1 MTGRCR
7 PSWDQP
13 PAVGALFPRES
24 SVAQQI
30 AHIGPGVRQGGTA
43 VRPGGGVARPN
54 ATVVSVALARLVV
67 KRSIREGGVNQ
78 EHVQRLMRLGGRWP
92 PILVHETTGVVI
104 DGVHR
109 VTAARMLGLLRVDA
123 SLFSGGPD
131 AALIECVRR
140 NVQHGLPLTL
150 RERKWAATRVL
161 GAHPNWSD
169 RRIAGICALSP
180 KTVGRLRVVP
190 GAGESAAAGQTNAAV
205 RVGRDNRFRPV
216 DSVSA
221 RERVA
226 KALEEHPDASLR
238 SVAALAGVSPE
249 TVRSVRLG
257 LSQAG
262 IPGCSRSADSAGG
275 LEKPAAAAPILDVV
289 NGDVSAA
296 GVGAREGTLVRGLTA
311 VFDNATAFAEFMS
324 WFDRT
329 DVEGHEW
336 SRWAMRVPAAY
347 RAEVAAEACRRG
359 EAWLQFAR
367 MLASRADTSA

>member
-1 MTGRCR
+1 
-7 PSWDQP
+7 
-13 PAVGALFPRES
+13 
-24 SVAQQI
+24 
-30 AHIGPGVRQGGTA
+30 
-43 VRPGGGVARPN
+43 
-54 ATVVSVALARLVV
+54 
-67 KRSIREGGVNQ
+67 
-78 EHVQRLMRLGGRWP
+78 
-92 PILVHETTGVVI
+92 
-104 DGVHR
+104 
-109 VTAARMLGLLRVDA
+109 MLGLLRVDA

-131 AALIECVRR
+131 AALIECIRR

-150 RERKWAATRVL
+150 RERKWAASRVL

-180 KTVGRLRVVP
+180 KTVGRLRVASGASEP
-190 GAGESAAAGQTNAAV
+190 GAAAQTDAGV
-205 RVGRDNRFRPV
+205 RVGRDNRLRPV

-262 IPGCSRSADSAGG
+262 THECVVSDPAEVFG
-275 LEKPAAAAPILDVV
+275 KPAASAPPILDVV
-289 NGDVSAA
+289 NGDVSA
-296 GVGAREGTLVRGLTA
+296 VDVVAREGALVRGLTA
-311 VFDNATAFAEFMS
+311 VFDTTTALADFMT

-329 DVEGHEW
+329 DVQAHEC
-336 SRWAMRVPAAY
+336 SRWATRVPATY
-347 RAEVAAEACRRG
+347 RTEVAAEACRRG

-367 MLASRADTSA
+367 LLSSRADTSA

>member
-1 MTGRCR
+1 
-7 PSWDQP
+7 
-13 PAVGALFPRES
+13 
-24 SVAQQI
+24 VAQQI
-30 AHIGPGVRQGGTA
+30 AHIGPGVRQAGTA
-43 VRPGGGVARPN
+43 VRPGGASARPN

-150 RERKWAATRVL
+150 RERKWAASRVL

-180 KTVGRLRVVP
+180 KTVGRLRVAP
-190 GAGESAAAGQTNAAV
+190 GACESGAPPDAAV
-205 RVGRDNRFRPV
+205 RIGRDNRFRPV

-226 KALEEHPDASLR
+226 KALEENPEASLR
-238 SVAALAGVSPE
+238 SVAALTGVSPE
-249 TVRSVRLG
+249 TVRSVRQG
-257 LSQAG
+257 LSQVGAH
-262 IPGCSRSADSAGG
+262 GCVVSSDTAEVFENQTASAPP
-275 LEKPAAAAPILDVV
+275 LLDVV
-289 NGDVSAA
+289 NGDGSTVD
-296 GVGAREGTLVRGLTA
+296 VLAREGTLVRGLTA
-311 VFDNATAFAEFMS
+311 VFDNATAFADFMT

-329 DVEGHEW
+329 GVQAHEC

-367 MLASRADTSA
+367 SLGSRADTSA